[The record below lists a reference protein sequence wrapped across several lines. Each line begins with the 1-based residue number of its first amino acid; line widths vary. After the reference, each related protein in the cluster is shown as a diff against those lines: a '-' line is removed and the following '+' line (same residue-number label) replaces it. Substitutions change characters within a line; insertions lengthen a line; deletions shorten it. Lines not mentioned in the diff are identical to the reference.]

1 MLKKV
6 NRLSSIGIR
15 AKNKISTPLFNLSF
29 SSNNQELSRF
39 SFIIS
44 KKIDKRAVVR
54 NRTKRKI
61 RAVIEEMIGRIGA
74 GRDFV
79 FYLKNET
86 VGASRDNIRSEINQ
100 VFEKNKLLK

>member
-1 MLKKV
+1 M
-6 NRLSSIGIR
+6 R
-15 AKNKISTPLFNLSF
+15 AKNKISTPLFSLTF
-29 SSNNQELSRF
+29 SSNNQSLTRF

-61 RAVIEEMIGRIGA
+61 RSVIEEMIGKIGK
-74 GRDFV
+74 GKDFV

-86 VGASRDNIRSEINQ
+86 VGASRNEIQAEVNQ